1 MRNHLRLPMLVVAP
15 LLITMTVGLTE
26 AGSRRGRREAWRCW
40 QNCYPTWERVS
51 QNCPPTGPVG
61 PPVPDPNAI
70 HSTSLVTGQGA
81 KELPVS
87 AEARAV
93 AVANNAFAFD
103 LYRQLTAGQGD
114 RFFSPI
120 GVSMGLALLS
130 RGATGETQRQIL
142 DVAHLDPA
150 KPEMLRGYAELRNR
164 LVSGGKGYQL
174 RLANRLWLEKGFPL
188 DPAFRRIAREHFG
201 AEPGEVDFKD
211 LHAARETINR
221 WGAEATEGRISE
233 LLSPQTLTDTTRF
246 VLTSGI
252 YFKGTWKYQFVP
264 AATKEAPFHVTLERD
279 VKARMMQQTGALRY
293 GETPDLQ
300 ILELPY
306 AGDNLA
312 MVVLLPKK
320 VDGLAALE
328 VNLSA
333 DEVPKWL
340 AGLHEEGEVEVH
352 LPKFKFTT
360 EVPLKDEL
368 ASLGM
373 VRAFS
378 DEAEFPAI
386 ATDRGQKLND
396 AIQQA
401 FVDVNEEGTEAA
413 AVTGFIGGNAP
424 SPVPQHILFK
434 ADHPFVFLIH
444 DARSGAILFLGRV
457 VEPTAQ

>member
-1 MRNHLRLPMLVVAP
+1 MKLVVVP
-15 LLITMTVGLTE
+15 LVVTMIVGLAE
-26 AGSRRGRREAWRCW
+26 AGSRRARREARRYW
-40 QNCYPTWERVS
+40 QNCYPTWGP
-51 QNCPPTGPVG
+51 QNCPPAGPVG
-61 PPVPDPNAI
+61 LPVPHPNAVYPAALA
-70 HSTSLVTGQGA
+70 TSQVA
-81 KELPVS
+81 EELPVS

-93 AVANNAFAFD
+93 GAANNALAFD
-103 LYRQLTAGQGD
+103 LYRQLSTGHGD

-142 DVAHLDPA
+142 EVAHLDSANPDIF
-150 KPEMLRGYAELRNR
+150 RGYAELRNR
-164 LVSGGKGYQL
+164 FASGGMRYQL
-174 RLANRLWLEKGFPL
+174 RLANRLWLEQGFPL
-188 DPAFRRIAREHFG
+188 DPAFREIAREQFG
-201 AEPGEVDFKD
+201 ADPGEVDFKN
-211 LHAARETINR
+211 LPVARETINR

-233 LLSPQTLTDTTRF
+233 LLSPQTLTDKARF

-264 AATKEAPFHVTLERD
+264 AATTEAPFHVTPEKD
-279 VKARMMQQTGALRY
+279 VQARMMQQTGALRY
-293 GETPDLQ
+293 AETAELQ

-320 VDGLAALE
+320 IDGLAVLD
-328 VNLSA
+328 VNLHA
-333 DEVPKWL
+333 DEVTKWL

-373 VRAFS
+373 MRAFS

-386 ATDRGQKLND
+386 ATDRGQKLNE

-401 FVDVNEEGTEAA
+401 VVDVNEEGTEAA
-413 AVTGFIGGNAP
+413 AVTGFIGGNVP
-424 SPVPQHILFK
+424 GPVPQHILFK

-444 DARSGAILFLGRV
+444 DTRSGAILFLGRL
-457 VEPTAQ
+457 VEPAK